1 MVLPQRRAAGPAPR
15 DGPGRER
22 SLMSDVFFLIVTVA
36 FAAISLLYVNAC
48 ERL

>member
-1 MVLPQRRAAGPAPR
+1 
-15 DGPGRER
+15 
-22 SLMSDVFFLIVTVA
+22 MSDVLFLLLTVA